1 MFKKNYLNNNQIFL
15 NNGSTLLIKST
26 KKKKMIENLLDCTNL
41 KYLNTLKNPNLNKII
56 KETSLNNFLKK
67 FKN

>member
-1 MFKKNYLNNNQIFL
+1 
-15 NNGSTLLIKST
+15 
-26 KKKKMIENLLDCTNL
+26 MIENLLDCTNL